1 MTKTKTPQNGKRRIA
16 VMHPIYLD
24 TPMMLSFIAT
34 LEGGFSMLAEFTES
48 QQSSKSTEA
57 GGEGGAGTG
66 EVVSMLGLKMDTAG
80 RFTRSTATDS
90 SAEQRFTR
98 EHTSASLFNR
108 LYTQLDEL
116 NLITRADEIGT
127 LASVEIGD
135 IVEIRGVISENPIEI
150 ILRTMDRLLPL
161 IAKTSVEAEES
172 TPLNRQQRRALTAD
186 QREELDRQ
194 AAEVADNQENL
205 GQLTEIVE
213 FLREDLNES
222 PIVDL
227 RLHSDISA
235 GLITADRE
243 FFSNSSSA
251 MLVDGTF
258 NVIGKVTGVTTDE
271 GSETNIMRRGAIAG
285 MKPVMKIF
293 SQLEDEMSSVIDL
306 PSTETT
312 ITGRCL
318 QIIPLAIF
326 I

>member
-1 MTKTKTPQNGKRRIA
+1 
-16 VMHPIYLD
+16 
-24 TPMMLSFIAT
+24 
-34 LEGGFSMLAEFTES
+34 
-48 QQSSKSTEA
+48 
-57 GGEGGAGTG
+57 
-66 EVVSMLGLKMDTAG
+66 
-80 RFTRSTATDS
+80 
-90 SAEQRFTR
+90 
-98 EHTSASLFNR
+98 
-108 LYTQLDEL
+108 
-116 NLITRADEIGT
+116 
-127 LASVEIGD
+127 
-135 IVEIRGVISENPIEI
+135 
-150 ILRTMDRLLPL
+150 MDRLLPL

-172 TPLNRQQRRALTAD
+172 TPLNRQQRRALTAN

-194 AAEVADNQENL
+194 AAEVADKQENL

-222 PIVDL
+222 PVVDL

-293 SQLEDEMSSVIDL
+293 SQLEDEMSSLIDL